1 MKLFGFA
8 GPGCGDT
15 VIASDSCKKEDMI
28 GFLRKIR
35 EKNPEKPIGIVL
47 DNARIHTA
55 KAVKEEASLL
65 KLHLIPMP
73 KYSPDLNPIEYLW
86 KDTKKETA
94 KFRNFDDAI
103 PKIPGIALKIVKE
116 RKMSYSEK
124 WRTTFIKDKS

>member
-8 GPGCGDT
+8 GPGCEDT

-28 GFLRKIR
+28 SFLRKIR

-55 KAVKEEASLL
+55 EVVKGEAALL
-65 KLHLIPMP
+65 KMQLIPMP

-86 KDTKKETA
+86 KDTKRETA
-94 KFRNFDDAI
+94 KFRNFDDAV
-103 PKIPGIALKIVKE
+103 PKIPDIALRIVKE

-124 WRTTFIKDKS
+124 WRTKFIKVKS